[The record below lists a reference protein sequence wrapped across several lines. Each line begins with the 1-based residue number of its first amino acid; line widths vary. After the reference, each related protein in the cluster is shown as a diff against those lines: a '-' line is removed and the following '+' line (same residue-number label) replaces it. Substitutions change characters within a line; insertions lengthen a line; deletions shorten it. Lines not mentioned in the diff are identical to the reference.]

1 MSELFPRLI
10 RRWGPIF
17 ALVMTAPTLAAAP
30 PSPGLGRP
38 ATAAEIA
45 AVDISIPPSGAGLP
59 AGSGSAVRGAAIF
72 ADKCQAC
79 HGASGAGGPMDRL
92 TGGIGSLATPTP
104 VKTVASY
111 WPYATTVFDYIRR
124 AMPLTAPQS
133 LTDDEAYALT
143 AYLLSVDGI
152 VAKDAVLDAASLP
165 KVAMPNRGGFVDVS
179 PRRPR

>member
-1 MSELFPRLI
+1 MVAIPLL
-10 RRWGPIF
+10 
-17 ALVMTAPTLAAAP
+17 ALAAAP

-38 ATAAEIA
+38 ATPAEIA

-59 AGSGSAVRGAAIF
+59 AGSGSAVQGAAIF
-72 ADKCQAC
+72 SEKCQSC
-79 HGASGAGGPMDRL
+79 HGAAGAGGPMDRL
-92 TGGIGSLATPTP
+92 TGGVGSLATPTP

-133 LTDDEAYALT
+133 LTDDETYALT

-179 PRRPR
+179 PKKPR